1 MVAAVKYLAVVVM
14 LADCL
19 HCALLPG
26 NQEYVSLRSA
36 AAVLRKHAAC
46 AYTALLIS
54 DGRQGRE
61 TMEAPRGVTVFH
73 AAADHRGGNATQKGV
88 RQTVDKM
95 RQLGAAWHC
104 LVVVVVSDDPAFLAA
119 FAHLSLRRHAL
130 RWFTRILV
138 LTRLPLSH
146 LGRLHGLLSNRNAML
161 LHVQESEEA
170 VRFTTPPTLT
180 VAVEF
185 LPYHTLTW
193 VEDPREPGGRRLLLT
208 GFVDEIV
215 KYLARAMN
223 FRYRYVVSPDGTFG
237 TRLPDGSWTGLM
249 GMVVREEADF
259 APGPFIINPQRYEA
273 AQAAAPYSGSNIRI
287 LGGLK
292 GLEMDPW
299 GFLFPLTPLVWT
311 VTLVML
317 VGVHFVLQV
326 LPSCLLGKRLCS
338 EAWLMD
344 PSHSM
349 RVLLQQDVVWPA
361 QWLWWERLLL
371 GLWMLTTLVLTKS
384 YAGNLMSLL
393 AVRYVPQPFQTI
405 HDVLDHPSVSV
416 ISQKHS
422 SYEQTLMDVK
432 SGVLRKVADLQ
443 QEGRLEFHTLKQL
456 PRSIDTLVRGGTHVH
471 VGLDINLRS
480 QIALDFSKNG
490 TAPAWAS
497 VQLCTSN

>member
-1 MVAAVKYLAVVVM
+1 MSVQLI
-14 LADCL
+14 L
-19 HCALLPG
+19 HHKG
-26 NQEYVSLRSA
+26 DTFI
-36 AAVLRKHAAC
+36 VLR
-46 AYTALLIS
+46 ALCS
-54 DGRQGRE
+54 
-61 TMEAPRGVTVFH
+61 T
-73 AAADHRGGNATQKGV
+73 
-88 RQTVDKM
+88 
-95 RQLGAAWHC
+95 
-104 LVVVVVSDDPAFLAA
+104 
-119 FAHLSLRRHAL
+119 
-130 RWFTRILV
+130 
-138 LTRLPLSH
+138 LPC
-146 LGRLHGLLSNRNAML
+146 
-161 LHVQESEEA
+161 
-170 VRFTTPPTLT
+170 RFTTPPTLT

-349 RVLLQQDVVWPA
+349 RVLLQQDVVWPV

-490 TAPAWAS
+490 RCGFYISRDGMLPLSASMMIQKTSPLVHGFDQRLLLLVAHGLRLNWIEHFPNSTECNNVPKRIAVSTHISISNIWGLFAVLAGGMAAALVVWCAELLIRPPENTASP
-497 VQLCTSN
+497 